1 MQRQP
6 TTQDITWLLDLDRN
20 KQLDLNPPY
29 QRRSVW
35 TPKDRRFFL
44 DTIFR
49 NFPSPAIFLHKQIS
63 NEGAV
68 RYHVVDGKQRLQTI
82 LMFVNNKIK
91 MDEDYGDARLNGKR
105 WRDLAEEVELK
116 HQFWNYRLPVEMID
130 VPNGELIN
138 TVFDRLN
145 RNSRKLTA
153 QELRHAKFDGWLI
166 TKAEVEA
173 DAEFWR
179 DIGIATRARSKRMTD
194 VQFISELLCALLEET
209 PLGFGQ
215 EELDDL
221 YAKYDDLAELDDFSE
236 EVFLEELEAAQNYIA
251 AMEKHNGSVKT
262 WAKGFGPF
270 YSLWCAVALTD
281 NRDDPAYVA
290 DRYAEFMLA
299 VDELANLDPAAPIP
313 AGAIYLQATRYRE
326 NSRGASTET
335 PQRMERFNVL
345 REVLFSR

>member
-20 KQLDLNPPY
+20 RQLDLEPPY

-49 NFPSPAIFLHKQIS
+49 NYPSPAIFLHKNIS
-63 NEGAV
+63 NDGSV

-82 LMFVNNKIK
+82 LLFVNNKISLAQ
-91 MDEDYGDARLNGKR
+91 DFGDARLNGKR
-105 WRDLAEEVELK
+105 WREIDKEIELK
-116 HQFWNYRLPVEMID
+116 HRFWNYLVPVEMID

-166 TKAEVEA
+166 SKAEFEA
-173 DAEFWR
+173 DSEYWR
-179 DIGIATRARSKRMTD
+179 DLGIATRARSKRMTD
-194 VQFISELLCALLEET
+194 VQFISELLSVVLEER

-221 YAKYDDLAELDDFSE
+221 YARYDDLAELEDFSE
-236 EVFLEELEAAQNYIA
+236 EDFIERFEGAKSFISE
-251 AMEKHNGSVKT
+251 MEKYNGCVRRWS
-262 WAKGFGPF
+262 KGFGPF
-270 YSLWCAVALTD
+270 YTLWCVVSLAD
-281 NRDDPAYVA
+281 NLGDAIATATKYDQ
-290 DRYAEFMLA
+290 FMSL
-299 VDELANLDPAAPIP
+299 VDELNGLEAGTVIPNNADYQLAA
-313 AGAIYLQATRYRE
+313 RYRE
-326 NSRGASTET
+326 NARGASTEG
-335 PQRMERFNVL
+335 PQRQERFEIL
-345 REVLFSR
+345 SEALSEP